1 MAPAWPRGSDCVSEQ
16 AKRDWE
22 RRFPKPCV
30 AGSIPARGAEFY
42 LIRALRRAVFGRSL
56 DGCPTDR
63 KPEGTDIPRSKQ
75 VAPNIVAPS
84 VSAWTDVAEH
94 WDECSLDSWVTLDGE
109 RTHYQS
115 ASVSEFWTPPEM
127 VAGVQGRVPDDTP
140 RLFVSGTVVSLGHS
154 LIYGDTWE
162 LALHDPVL
170 NRTISHTYNV
180 VVLGSGVTN

>member
-1 MAPAWPRGSDCVSEQ
+1 
-16 AKRDWE
+16 
-22 RRFPKPCV
+22 
-30 AGSIPARGAEFY
+30 
-42 LIRALRRAVFGRSL
+42 
-56 DGCPTDR
+56 
-63 KPEGTDIPRSKQ
+63 
-75 VAPNIVAPS
+75 
-84 VSAWTDVAEH
+84 
-94 WDECSLDSWVTLDGE
+94 
-109 RTHYQS
+109 
-115 ASVSEFWTPPEM
+115 M